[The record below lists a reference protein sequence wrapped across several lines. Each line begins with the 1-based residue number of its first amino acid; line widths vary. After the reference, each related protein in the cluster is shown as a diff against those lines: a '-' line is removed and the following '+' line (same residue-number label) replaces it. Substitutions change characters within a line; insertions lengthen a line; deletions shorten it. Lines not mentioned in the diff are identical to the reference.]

1 MSARRGG
8 RRWTELAKRV
18 IAEEPLCRI
27 CGLRP
32 STTADHIVPV
42 ALGGAEYDRE
52 NVRGACQRCNYAGG
66 ARITN
71 ARRGQRRLG
80 SSPLR
85 W

>member
-18 IAEEPLCRI
+18 IAEEPWCTI
-27 CGLRP
+27 CGRRP
-32 STTADHIVPV
+32 STSADHIVPV
-42 ALGGAEYDRE
+42 ALGGDEFDRA
-52 NVRGACQRCNYAGG
+52 NVRGACGPCNYAGG

-71 ARRGQRRLG
+71 ARRRRASVTRLT
-80 SSPLR
+80 